1 MAIHNAATKMNAT
14 FGFRVKSGWAVAVLL
29 AGPVGSPQVLDRR
42 VIQLCDPTIPES
54 KQPHHAKMGTL
65 QTDEAK
71 VGRLRKLI
79 AKVALGSVAELMK
92 SYKSE
97 GRQIRHANLVVG
109 SDIDPAKISN
119 PHIRAHALE
128 GRLFRTVL
136 HDALDSCGVKCSVIV
151 ERNAYKQAAG
161 VLKRSELE
169 LKQLLTQLGRS
180 LGGPWR
186 ADEKLATLAAWL
198 ALVS

>member
-1 MAIHNAATKMNAT
+1 MNGT
-14 FGFRVKSGWAVAVLL
+14 LGFRVKSGWAVAVLL
-29 AGPVGSPQVLDRR
+29 AGPVESPQVFDRR
-42 VIQLCDPTIPES
+42 VLQMFDSSFPES
-54 KQPHHAKMGTL
+54 KQPYHAKMGTL
-65 QTDEAK
+65 QTDDAK
-71 VGRLRKLI
+71 VERLMKLI
-79 AKVALGSVAELMK
+79 AKVALGSGTELMK

-97 GRQIRHANLVVG
+97 GRQIRRANLVVG

-119 PHIRAHALE
+119 PHIRAHTLE

-151 ERNAYKQAAG
+151 ERNAYKQAAA
-161 VLKRSELE
+161 VLKRSEPE

-180 LGGPWR
+180 LEGPWR
-186 ADEKLATLAAWL
+186 TDEKLATLAAWL